1 MIMSI
6 SASNRKSSPDM
17 AGTVEQRA
25 TIYGLLAV
33 VYRQEPSIDFLRFC
47 KKPEMLEALSDLDVN
62 FGPDFL
68 SASEEDLLDILAIE
82 FTRLFLGPGKHIS
95 PHESVHHE
103 REDGEWGG
111 LWGASTVEVKKF
123 IEATGL
129 EYRRDYSGM
138 PDHISVELEFMAELI
153 QTEVNFRAKGHEN
166 KARQCLLWEKR
177 FLAKHLVPWISTF
190 CEKIIS
196 EAESSFYIEMAALT
210 KRFIKFDQQ
219 ELLID

>member
-1 MIMSI
+1 MEKDLDRYSEMMDL
-6 SASNRKSSPDM
+6 AR
-17 AGTVEQRA
+17 QRS
-25 TIYGLLAV
+25 TLYSLLALV
-33 VYRQEPSIDFLRFC
+33 FRQEATARLIQEIRT
-47 KKPEMLEALSDLDVN
+47 PEMLEALLALEVRFDD
-62 FGPDFL
+62 DFL
-68 SASEEDLLDILAIE
+68 STPISELIE
-82 FTRLFLGPGKHIS
+82 ELTTEYARLFLGPGKHIS

-138 PDHISVELEFMAELI
+138 PDHVSVELEFMAELI
-153 QTEVNFRAKGHEN
+153 QTEVNFWAESDEN
-166 KARQCLLWEKR
+166 KARQCLLLEKR
-177 FLAKHLVPWISTF
+177 FLAEHLVHWMSTF

-210 KRFIKFDQQ
+210 KRFIQSDQQ

>member
-1 MIMSI
+1 MEKGLDRYS
-6 SASNRKSSPDM
+6 DM
-17 AGTVEQRA
+17 KDLARQRS
-25 TIYGLLAV
+25 TLYSLLALV
-33 VYRQEPSIDFLRFC
+33 FRQETTARLIQEIRT
-47 KKPEMLEALSDLDVN
+47 PEMLEALLALEVRFDD
-62 FGPDFL
+62 DFL
-68 SASEEDLLDILAIE
+68 STPISELIE
-82 FTRLFLGPGKHIS
+82 ELTTEYARLFLGPGKHIS

-129 EYRRDYSGM
+129 EYVRDYSGM

-153 QTEVNFRAKGHEN
+153 QTEVNFWAEGHEN
-166 KARQCLLWEKR
+166 KARQCLLLEKR
-177 FLAKHLVPWISTF
+177 FLAEHLANWMSTF

-210 KRFIKFDQQ
+210 KRFIQLDQQ
-219 ELLID
+219 ELLIDSRE

>member
-1 MIMSI
+1 MEKGLDRYSEMKDL
-6 SASNRKSSPDM
+6 AR
-17 AGTVEQRA
+17 QRS
-25 TIYGLLAV
+25 TLYSLLALV
-33 VYRQEPSIDFLRFC
+33 FRQEASAGLIQEIRT
-47 KKPEMLEALSDLDVN
+47 PEMLEALEDLEVRFDD
-62 FGPDFL
+62 DFL
-68 SASEEDLLDILAIE
+68 STPISELIE
-82 FTRLFLGPGKHIS
+82 ELTTEYARLFLGPGKHIS

-129 EYRRDYSGM
+129 EYRQDYSGM
-138 PDHISVELEFMAELI
+138 PDHIGVELEFMAELI
-153 QTEVNFRAKGHEN
+153 QTEVNFRAQGHEN
-166 KARQCLLWEKR
+166 KAQQCLLLEKR
-177 FLAKHLVPWISTF
+177 FLAEHLVHWMSTF

-210 KRFIKFDQQ
+210 KRFIQLDQQ

>member
-1 MIMSI
+1 MEKGLDRYSEMIDL
-6 SASNRKSSPDM
+6 AR
-17 AGTVEQRA
+17 QRS
-25 TIYGLLAV
+25 TLYSLLALV
-33 VYRQEPSIDFLRFC
+33 FRQEATARLIQEIRT
-47 KKPEMLEALSDLDVN
+47 PEMLEALQGLEVRFDD
-62 FGPDFL
+62 DFL
-68 SASEEDLLDILAIE
+68 SAPISELIE
-82 FTRLFLGPGKHIS
+82 ELTTEYARLFLGPGKHIS

-129 EYRRDYSGM
+129 EYRPDYSGM

-153 QTEVNFRAKGHEN
+153 QTEVSFWAEGHEN
-166 KARQCLLWEKR
+166 KAQQCLLLEKR
-177 FLAKHLVPWISTF
+177 FLAEHLANWMSTF

-210 KRFIKFDQQ
+210 KRFIQLDQQ